1 MGFGGTMKRFALF
14 AFLLGTLAAS
24 AQAATIIKIATVAP
38 DGTAWMREMRAGAEA
53 VKKRTEDRVEI
64 KYYPGGVMGDEP
76 SVLRKIKI
84 GQLQGGAFTGGEF
97 SPTNKDAQ
105 IYSIPFLFKNLDEV
119 DKVRAQLDPMLKK
132 TFEGAG
138 FEAVAISG
146 GGFAYLMSVRD
157 VKTRDDL
164 KAAKV
169 WVPQGDRI
177 AEVALS
183 AAGVTPIS
191 LPLADVYTSLQTGL
205 IDTAANTPAGAIAF
219 QWHTKI
225 KHMIDLPLTYV
236 VGILVVDKKVFDA
249 LSADDKKAVTEEVGA
264 AFTRLEKINRDDNTQ
279 AREALQKQGITIS
292 TPNAAETA
300 SWEAVGNNARKNLVS
315 DGEITPEMAAALDKA
330 LTAARGGAK

>member
-1 MGFGGTMKRFALF
+1 MNTRV
-14 AFLLGTLAAS
+14 LLGLVLGIFAAGG
-24 AQAATIIKIATVAP
+24 QAATIIKIATVAP
-38 DGTAWMREMRAGAEA
+38 DGTAWMREMRAGADA

-97 SPTNKDAQ
+97 SQTNKDAQ
-105 IYSIPFLFKNLDEV
+105 IYSLPFLFKNLEEV
-119 DKVRAQLDPMLKK
+119 DKVRVQLDPQLKK
-132 TFEGAG
+132 TFESVG

-157 VKTRDDL
+157 VKSKDDL

-177 AEVALS
+177 AEVAIK

-205 IDTAANTPAGAIAF
+205 IDTVANTPAGAIAF
-219 QWHTKI
+219 QWHTKV
-225 KHMIDLPLTYV
+225 KHMFDLPLTYV
-236 VGILVVDKKVFDA
+236 VGILLIDKKVFDA
-249 LSADDKKAVTEEVGA
+249 LSAEDRKAVNEELGT
-264 AFTRLEKINRDDNTQ
+264 AFARLEKINRDDNVQ
-279 AREALQKQGITIS
+279 ARGALEKQGIAIF
-292 TPNAAETA
+292 TPNAAEA
-300 SWEAVGNNARKNLVS
+300 KSWEAVGITARAELMA
-315 DGEITPEMAAALDKA
+315 GHEISPEMSAALDKA
-330 LTAARGGAK
+330 LAQVRGAAK